1 MLLFL
6 PKIFVLP
13 IICQFF
19 LFVKCVKMSTLKLE
33 QLLFNSGIASD
44 KVHLKGKNKL
54 IRGQEDV

>member
-1 MLLFL
+1 MSIHLS
-6 PKIFVLP
+6 
-13 IICQFF
+13 
-19 LFVKCVKMSTLKLE
+19 VKYVKMSTLKLE